1 MSDYIVTAN
10 LLNLRSSIEVS
21 EKTKIAV
28 LTQGTLV
35 QKISVS
41 PDDPAWWKISVLIN
55 ANKIEG
61 YVNSQYLQLK
71 QDAEPVNPVSII
83 SEVHLQ
89 TNSPVI
95 RVSESRRA
103 FALNEKKQPY
113 RESTQPAQRV
123 KEIGKIVDWL
133 DVENSERYDP
143 ISTATYCNI
152 YAYDYCYLNKVYLP
166 RVWWMQSALMQLSKG
181 QAVTVSYA
189 KTVHELNANSLHDW
203 FKEFGSLFGWS
214 QTMSL
219 DQLQDAAN
227 AGKVSIICAK
237 RKDLNRSG
245 HICAVVPETQEF
257 VAKRKNNQVVIPLQ
271 SSAGRNNV
279 KYSSAK
285 VWWTSDEFA
294 EFSFW
299 IHE

>member
-28 LTQGTLV
+28 LTQGTVV

-41 PDDPAWWKISVLIN
+41 PDDPKWWKVSVVIN

-61 YVNSQYLQLK
+61 YVSSQYLQAK
-71 QDAEPVNPVSII
+71 ENVEPASQVSTIT
-83 SEVHLQ
+83 EVHLQ
-89 TNSPVI
+89 SNKPVV
-95 RVSESRRA
+95 RASESGRA
-103 FALNEKKQPY
+103 FALNEKNQPY
-113 RESTQPAQRV
+113 RVSTQLAQRV

-133 DVENSERYDP
+133 DVEISERYDP

-166 RVWWMQSALMQLSKG
+166 RVWWMQSALIQLSKG
-181 QAVTVSYA
+181 QSVPVSYA

-203 FKEFGSLFGWS
+203 FKEFGSLFGWE

-227 AGKVSIICAK
+227 AGKIGIICAK

-245 HICAVVPETQEF
+245 HICAVVPESQEF
-257 VAKRKNNQVVIPLQ
+257 VAKRKNNQVTIPLQ

-279 KYSSAK
+279 KYFSAK
-285 VWWTSDEFA
+285 VWWTSNEFA